1 MLTCF
6 YFSRSEGSREGGNLA
21 RGFLKMIERDGVG
34 LPSTL
39 SSMSRKHNSP
49 GLNFLVSS
57 RPEGVSRPGTA
68 GRTVET
74 DITRI
79 RPIQARP
86 PRSRGAVACD
96 AAASADSCSARPL
109 RVSSRRRRL
118 GRLLRPLL
126 RAQGGLQRRRRGR
139 RAVAEPSTPS
149 TRYIYISYTHR
160 PGGPGRRP
168 TSRYAARESLV
179 RTTSPGDC

>member
-1 MLTCF
+1 MGRGDG
-6 YFSRSEGSREGGNLA
+6 SRSALRFLERNPGRPQRRAHVFSAMCTVRGGHGAARCPREPRPYA
-21 RGFLKMIERDGVG
+21 RGFDGVV
-34 LPSTL
+34 STT
-39 SSMSRKHNSP
+39 
-49 GLNFLVSS
+49 LNFLVSS

-139 RAVAEPSTPS
+139 GAVAERACEVSCIVIC
-149 TRYIYISYTHR
+149 RM
-160 PGGPGRRP
+160 
-168 TSRYAARESLV
+168 V
-179 RTTSPGDC
+179 MWQ